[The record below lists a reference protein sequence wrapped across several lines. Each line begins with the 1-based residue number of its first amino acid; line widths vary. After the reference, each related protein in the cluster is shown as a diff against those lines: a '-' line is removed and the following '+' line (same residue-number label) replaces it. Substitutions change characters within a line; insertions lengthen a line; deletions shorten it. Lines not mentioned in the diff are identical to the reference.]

1 MIKQL
6 GTMTLALTAWQLGVA
21 AEGGAD
27 EKGLLLGIGAG
38 TSKFDADAN
47 FNIDL
52 SADGVPIVFTTRELD
67 DSDTVLHGSVGYRFS
82 RYFAAEAEYVDLGKL
97 VFVTSAPVP
106 GSSSEVLSVQLES
119 GVKGYAVSALGVM
132 PLGDR
137 WELFGRIGQLFAD
150 STTMVRL
157 GAFSIAD
164 SERSDVI
171 VLGIGGALELRERL
185 ELRLEYR
192 AFDSDISA
200 VTVGLV
206 FRPIR

>member
-6 GTMTLALTAWQLGVA
+6 GTIALALTAVQLGIA
-21 AEGGAD
+21 PEGAAD

-38 TSKFDADAN
+38 TSKFDADAD
-47 FNIDL
+47 FDIDL
-52 SADGVPIVFTTRELD
+52 RADGVPIVFTTRELD
-67 DSDTVLHGSVGYRFS
+67 DSDTAFYGSVGYRFS
-82 RYFAAEAEYVDLGKL
+82 RHFAAEAEYMELGEF

-106 GSSSEVLSVQLES
+106 GSSSEVLSLRLES
-119 GVKGYAVSALGVM
+119 GVKGYAVSALGIM
-132 PLGDR
+132 PLNDR

-150 STTMVRL
+150 STTTVRL
-157 GAFSIAD
+157 GALSLAD
-164 SERSDVI
+164 SERSEAT

-192 AFDSDISA
+192 AFDDDVSA
-200 VTVGLV
+200 VMVGLV